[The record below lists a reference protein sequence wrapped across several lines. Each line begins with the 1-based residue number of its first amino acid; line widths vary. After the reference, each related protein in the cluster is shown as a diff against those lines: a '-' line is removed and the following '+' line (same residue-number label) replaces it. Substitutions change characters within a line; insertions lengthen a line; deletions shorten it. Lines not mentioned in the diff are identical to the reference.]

1 MSELLNLSKVWDN
14 FSINRSS
21 LKIIKNAFYFTL
33 KALFVLNIFQFLSRL
48 FDHVEKQLDKKNKVE
63 FKISDVTT
71 WLASN
76 CVVVIAQYLKK

>member
-48 FDHVEKQLDKKNKVE
+48 FGHVEKQLDKKNKVE
-63 FKISDVTT
+63 FKTFDVTT

-76 CVVVIAQYLKK
+76 CVAVIAQYLKK

>member
-63 FKISDVTT
+63 FKIFDVTT